1 MAYQDIQKRI
11 VNMHKTLISVII
23 PIYNA
28 ETYLEE
34 TILSVLNQTYENFE
48 LLLINH
54 NSTDTSPV
62 IINEFE
68 KKDSR
73 VKAIH
78 LNINMGGPAHPRNI
92 GMDKAVGKYIAF
104 LDSDDV
110 WLEEKLEKQLRV
122 IEEENAD
129 IVHTL
134 ANRIN
139 ENSVKIG
146 KFKNQKV
153 FNKLK
158 YILNPKNIIYYT
170 NYININSVLMKKDN
184 SIKFSEDNNLVAVED
199 WKLWIESISQDKK
212 IILIDEELLNYRV
225 HNASISNRSSDIG
238 YRKSLY
244 LLSLILLKKEIPLRH
259 YILSSFFNIC
269 KIFIKNI

>member
-1 MAYQDIQKRI
+1 MQ
-11 VNMHKTLISVII
+11 KTLISVII

-28 ETYLEE
+28 ELYLEE
-34 TILSVLNQTYENFE
+34 TIHSVLKQTYENFE

-54 NSTDTSPV
+54 NSTDKSSI

-68 KKDSR
+68 KKDNR
-73 VKAIH
+73 IQAIH
-78 LNINMGGPAHPRNI
+78 LDINMGGPAHPRNVGI
-92 GMDKAVGKYIAF
+92 DKSKGEYIAF

-122 IEEENAD
+122 IEEDAAD

-134 ANRIN
+134 ANKIN
-139 ENSVKIG
+139 ENSIKIG
-146 KFKNQKV
+146 EFKNQRI

-170 NYININSVLMKKDN
+170 NYINVNSVLMRKN
-184 SIKFSEDNNLVAVED
+184 TSIKFNEDINLVTMED
-199 WKLWIESISQDKK
+199 WKLWIELVSRDKK
-212 IILIDEELLNYRV
+212 IILLDEKLLNYRI
-225 HNASISNRSSDIG
+225 HNTSMSNRSNDIG

-244 LLSLILLKKEIPLRH
+244 LLSLMLLKKEIPLRH
-259 YILSSFFNIC
+259 YIMSSLFNIF
-269 KIFIKNI
+269 KIIVKNIQR